1 LFKVCSNLSQVYSV
15 SHAASLAG
23 VAAPTLRAWERRYGV
38 VTPKRTAGGYRVYD
52 DADVRLLRAMK
63 VLVLAGWSTRAAA
76 ERVRVAG
83 DLPLTEEA
91 AREVTGVGGAQ
102 TEANGTVGVLAEL
115 ALQLDPK
122 AIDEALDR
130 EFSRAPFEV
139 VADDWLLPALVELGT
154 AWQSGRVNI
163 GGEHV
168 VTAAVLRRVA
178 AIFDG
183 SPAATEGPLILAG
196 LPGGSRHEIG
206 VLAFATLL
214 RRAGANVRYLGG
226 DLPTTSWVESAG
238 QTRPAAIVLG
248 VATMSD
254 VIAARDAI
262 NALRATCPGVE
273 VYLGGGAQASVH
285 VAAHPLGHNLLAA
298 ADALMMDLGLLG
310 GIPGRVPG
318 SGPVRG

>member
-1 LFKVCSNLSQVYSV
+1 MYSV

-38 VTPKRTAGGYRVYD
+38 VTPKRTPGGYRVYD

-83 DLPLTEEA
+83 DLPLTDDPVAITTQA
-91 AREVTGVGGAQ
+91 ASDA
-102 TEANGTVGVLAEL
+102 TESAATVGVLAEL
-115 ALQLDPK
+115 ARHQDSQ
-122 AIDEALDR
+122 AIDQALDT
-130 EFSRAPFEV
+130 EFGRAAFEV
-139 VADDWLLPALVELGT
+139 VADAWLLPALVELGA
-154 AWQSGRVNI
+154 AWQAGRVSI
-163 GGEHV
+163 GGEHL

-226 DLPTTSWVESAG
+226 DLPTTSWVESASL
-238 QTRPAAIVLG
+238 TEPAAIVLG

-262 NALRATCPGVE
+262 NALRATCPRVE

-310 GIPGRVPG
+310 GIPGRV
-318 SGPVRG
+318 SGPVADR

>member
-1 LFKVCSNLSQVYSV
+1 LYKVCSNLFFVYSV

-63 VLVLAGWSTRAAA
+63 VLVLAGWSTRDAA
-76 ERVRVAG
+76 ERVRVVGDQPVVDGLMAG
-83 DLPLTEEA
+83 QGIDTDH
-91 AREVTGVGGAQ
+91 Q
-102 TEANGTVGVLAEL
+102 TGVLAAL
-115 ALQLDPK
+115 ALDLDPQ

-130 EFSRAPFEV
+130 EFGRAPFEV
-139 VADDWLLPALVELGT
+139 VADGWLMPSLVELGA
-154 AWQSGRVNI
+154 AWQAGRVSI
-163 GGEHV
+163 GGEHL
-168 VTAAVLRRVA
+168 VTASVLRRVA
-178 AIFDG
+178 ALFDA
-183 SPAATEGPLILAG
+183 SPASTDGPLILAG

-226 DLPTTSWVESAG
+226 DLPTTSWVESSS
-238 QTRPAAIVLG
+238 QTKPAAIVLG

-262 NALRATCPGVE
+262 NALRATCPNVQ

-298 ADALMMDLGLLG
+298 TDALMMDLGLLG
-310 GIPGRVPG
+310 GLPGRVPR
-318 SGPVRG
+318 S

>member
-1 LFKVCSNLSQVYSV
+1 MYSV

-63 VLVLAGWSTRAAA
+63 VLVLAGWSTRDAA
-76 ERVRVAG
+76 ERVRVVGDQTMAVGLVAG
-83 DLPLTEEA
+83 Q
-91 AREVTGVGGAQ
+91 EVESDHQ
-102 TEANGTVGVLAEL
+102 TGVLAEL
-115 ALQLDPK
+115 AVDLDPQ

-130 EFSRAPFEV
+130 EFGRAPFEV
-139 VADDWLLPALVELGT
+139 VADGWLLPSLVELGT
-154 AWQSGRVNI
+154 AWQAGQVSI
-163 GGEHV
+163 GGEHL

-178 AIFDG
+178 ALFDA
-183 SPAATEGPLILAG
+183 SPASTEGPLILAG

-226 DLPTTSWVESAG
+226 DLPTTSWVESSA
-238 QTRPAAIVLG
+238 QTKPAAIVLG

-262 NALRATCPGVE
+262 NALRATCPNVQ

-310 GIPGRVPG
+310 GLPGRVPR
-318 SGPVRG
+318 S

>member
-1 LFKVCSNLSQVYSV
+1 LYKVCSNLSKVYSV

-38 VTPKRTAGGYRVYD
+38 VSPKRTAGGYRVYD

-63 VLVLAGWSTRAAA
+63 VLVLAGWSTRDAA
-76 ERVRVAG
+76 ERVRVVG
-83 DLPLTEEA
+83 DQPLAESLA
-91 AREVTGVGGAQ
+91 VTPVPESDDQ
-102 TEANGTVGVLAEL
+102 TGILAEL
-115 ALQLDPK
+115 AVELDPQR
-122 AIDEALDR
+122 IDETLER
-130 EFSRAPFEV
+130 EFGRAPFEV
-139 VADDWLLPALVELGT
+139 VADSWLLPALNELGN
-154 AWQSGRVNI
+154 AWQAGRVSV
-163 GGEHV
+163 GGEHL

-178 AIFDG
+178 ALFDA
-183 SPAATEGPLILAG
+183 SPAAAAGPLILAG

-206 VLAFATLL
+206 VLSFATLL
-214 RRAGANVRYLGG
+214 RRAGANVRYLGA
-226 DLPTTSWVESAG
+226 DLPTTSWVESSS
-238 QTRPAAIVLG
+238 QTKPAAIVLG

-262 NALRATCPGVE
+262 NALRATCPKVQ

-310 GIPGRVPG
+310 GLPGRVPN
-318 SGPVRG
+318 